1 MHRLDLLRCVGLL
14 LLLARPVTILMVELP
29 MLPAAVA
36 AEAPQPAE
44 DFVDEEAKQHRD
56 QEDERRRESE
66 KEQPLLHH
74 LELSDNALTGT
85 LPAGLSSLPLVLLTV
100 KTLLATQF
108 VTTVLKLV
116 LSSYSDYK

>member
-74 LELSDNALTGT
+74 LEVHRLVDLVWQNLAHILELLHLHFIPQVLDAV
-85 LPAGLSSLPLVLLTV
+85 LPVQDG
-100 KTLLATQF
+100 QG
-108 VTTVLKLV
+108 
-116 LSSYSDYK
+116 